1 MQIQQPAGKRGKK
14 RTGKQVEITQK
25 TARQRWLVPK
35 PGDIKGFKHT
45 QLGNREGVVLQ
56 GEMLCTDLERGGRR
70 GGQHG

>member
-1 MQIQQPAGKRGKK
+1 M
-14 RTGKQVEITQK
+14 EITQK

-35 PGDIKGFKHT
+35 PGDSKGVKHT